1 MSRAKSEK
9 SKRDIPEFP
18 DLLLCL
24 GWVNSNGGRGTR
36 DRYSAYL
43 MEESTCEGMHIP
55 YSQAV
60 AMMKTHP
67 LRFVRRISVASVQQW
82 VYRMVNP
89 TEQSA
94 FQEMMTMMR
103 YP

>member
-1 MSRAKSEK
+1 MSIPKSKK
-9 SKRDIPEFP
+9 SKRNYPEFP

-24 GWVNSNGGRGTR
+24 GWVACNGGRGER

-43 MEESTCEGMHIP
+43 MEESTGEGMNIP

-67 LRFVRRISVASVQQW
+67 LRFIRRISVASVQQW

-103 YP
+103 FL

>member
-1 MSRAKSEK
+1 MSIPKTKKSRRGY
-9 SKRDIPEFP
+9 SEFP

-24 GWVNSNGGRGTR
+24 GWVASNGGRGTR
-36 DRYSAYL
+36 DRYSVYL
-43 MEESTCEGMHIP
+43 MEESTGDGIHIP

-103 YP
+103 FP